1 MSSFVRYL
9 SGLDSG
15 LVLAPERYDPRRNLS
30 APGIALA
37 ELVVST
43 RGMIEPAK
51 VDPTGKYLVL
61 DTGDADRGFL
71 LPHNGI
77 VDGNVV
83 GSAKKKVVEGAV
95 LISRLRP
102 YLRQITFAH
111 HSFFDH
117 EATVLCSSEF
127 FVLVSRTSESLA
139 FLVPWLLSDEVQL
152 ALAAGQEGGHHP
164 RVREE
169 MLLGL
174 KVPPHIL
181 EVRNQVSNVVEDA
194 VGAILSS
201 RKIIDSA
208 LSSVP
213 PFSAD

>member
-1 MSSFVRYL
+1 
-9 SGLDSG
+9 
-15 LVLAPERYDPRRNLS
+15 
-30 APGIALA
+30 
-37 ELVVST
+37 
-43 RGMIEPAK
+43 
-51 VDPTGKYLVL
+51 
-61 DTGDADRGFL
+61 
-71 LPHNGI
+71 
-77 VDGNVV
+77 
-83 GSAKKKVVEGAV
+83 
-95 LISRLRP
+95 
-102 YLRQITFAH
+102 
-111 HSFFDH
+111 
-117 EATVLCSSEF
+117 
-127 FVLVSRTSESLA
+127 
-139 FLVPWLLSDEVQL
+139 LVPWLLSDEVQL

-213 PFSAD
+213 PFSDD